1 MVVLSLLGSSLT
13 FVSSNGHGSAPE
25 EAVLSHLT
33 PYMMNAIG
41 DVARL
46 SGAEELPS
54 GDRLNSRSV
63 FHDDLVKAEEYVL
76 DERLLPLPW
85 LS

>member
-13 FVSSNGHGSAPE
+13 FASSNEHGASLE
-25 EAVLSHLT
+25 EAALSHLT
-33 PYMMNAIG
+33 PYMVNAIG

-54 GDRLNSRSV
+54 GDRLTSRNV
-63 FHDDLVKAEEYVL
+63 FHDDLVMAEEHVL
-76 DERLLPLPW
+76 DERLFPLPW